1 MDTNMKKRKRYILIA
16 GVMCAILTG
25 CGSKEYA
32 QKESLVTGTEQNT
45 DVNQGDIKNN
55 ENVDSAINNDE
66 KITFD
71 KMNEII
77 NEVGLENA
85 VDYDERIED
94 VWKNQIIFLCES
106 QSGRYKAYGF
116 ISPEYGMQGIL
127 IDNIIEN
134 TSNHNYFLKKWVYS
148 AERPTL
154 SESDDFYQV
163 TFTVGQSEEEGMQE
177 IYFTT
182 YDTGTMSVSYTH
194 L

>member
-16 GVMCAILTG
+16 SVMCAVLTG
-25 CGSKEYA
+25 CGSREHTPKD
-32 QKESLVTGTEQNT
+32 SLVTGTEQNA
-45 DVNQGDIKNN
+45 DVNQGDVKNN
-55 ENVDSAINNDE
+55 E

-71 KMNEII
+71 KMNEIM
-77 NEVGLENA
+77 NEVGVENA

-134 TSNHNYFLKKWVYS
+134 TSNHNYFLKKWAYS

-177 IYFTT
+177 IHFTT
-182 YDTGTMSVSYTH
+182 YDTGTMSAEEWEKE
-194 L
+194 